1 MLTIGTAGHI
11 DHGKSSLIH
20 ALTQIDPDRL
30 PEEKRRGMTIDL
42 GFAWLQLPSGETV
55 GIVDVPGH
63 KHFVANVIP
72 GLGGIDAALLVVAAD
87 DGWMPQTEEHV
98 QIIDLLGIKKGIVAL
113 TKIDLATDADWL
125 DLVEKDIRQRIDGTS
140 LAGAPIVRVSS
151 RDGRGLD
158 EIKEAIGK
166 LAAEMASRKDFGKP
180 RLPVDRVFLMKGSG
194 VVVTGTLSGGA
205 LSNGDDVVISPAN
218 LPAHLR
224 NVESYKQKAATALP
238 GSRVALNLA
247 GVKKEDIARGDIIL
261 ARDQQ
266 TPATMLIDVEIR
278 LLPGLDRPIKNNS
291 ELVVFLETRELLG
304 RVVLLE
310 AKVLAPGGSA
320 LAQLRFNEEVA
331 TYIGQRFVLRS
342 QSPSQTIGGGVVLDP
357 LARKHRLKETAGV
370 IAFLKKRVD
379 TWLEGLLL
387 SEVEKNRYL
396 ESKELLKASAYA
408 AAEIAACLDELREG
422 GKLIVTDSYVV
433 DSGYFGKQDGAMLD
447 ALKKEHSLN
456 SLKAGLSQAELAS
469 RLAMPREVFSRLLA
483 QASGEGRIVVR
494 GEAVALSGHQV
505 RLSPEQEKLAQKVLA
520 LFAESGSN
528 PPTRKDLAAQ
538 LPGSADVIGYM
549 CRQGLLV
556 ELPDG
561 ILLPAETYEAA
572 RKAIVAFLEEN
583 GRISIQ
589 DVNALLDFS
598 RKYSIPLL
606 TRLDQEGITRRQEN
620 TRVLARKRP

>member
-1 MLTIGTAGHI
+1 M
-11 DHGKSSLIH
+11 
-20 ALTQIDPDRL
+20 
-30 PEEKRRGMTIDL
+30 
-42 GFAWLQLPSGETV
+42 
-55 GIVDVPGH
+55 
-63 KHFVANVIP
+63 
-72 GLGGIDAALLVVAAD
+72 
-87 DGWMPQTEEHV
+87 
-98 QIIDLLGIKKGIVAL
+98 
-113 TKIDLATDADWL
+113 
-125 DLVEKDIRQRIDGTS
+125 
-140 LAGAPIVRVSS
+140 
-151 RDGRGLD
+151 
-158 EIKEAIGK
+158 
-166 LAAEMASRKDFGKP
+166 
-180 RLPVDRVFLMKGSG
+180 
-194 VVVTGTLSGGA
+194 
-205 LSNGDDVVISPAN
+205 
-218 LPAHLR
+218 
-224 NVESYKQKAATALP
+224 
-238 GSRVALNLA
+238 
-247 GVKKEDIARGDIIL
+247 
-261 ARDQQ
+261 
-266 TPATMLIDVEIR
+266 PATGLIDVEIR
-278 LLPGLDRPIKNNS
+278 LLPGLDRPVKNNS

-304 RVVLLE
+304 RVVLLD
-310 AKVLAPGGSA
+310 AKALPPGGSA

-342 QSPSQTIGGGVVLDP
+342 QSPSQTIGGGVVLGP